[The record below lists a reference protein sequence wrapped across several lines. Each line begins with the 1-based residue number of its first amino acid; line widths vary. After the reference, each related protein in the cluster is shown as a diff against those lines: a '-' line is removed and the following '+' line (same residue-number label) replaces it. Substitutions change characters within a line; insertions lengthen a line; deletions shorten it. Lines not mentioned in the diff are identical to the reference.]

1 MSARVLALMLALALA
16 PWARAGSPATDH
28 WMVRGLNAPAELVVD
43 KWGIPHIFAASPRD
57 AYFLQGYNAARD
69 RLWQIDLWR
78 KRGLG
83 LLSASLGPAYVAQ
96 DRAAR
101 LFLYRGDMAKEWAS
115 YAPGAKEETEAFTAG
130 INAYVDET
138 LSGARPLPVEFK
150 LTDSQPDHW
159 TPEDVVRIRSHA
171 LVGNVTSEVARARVV
186 CAASLAADT
195 LRKRLTPDH
204 VAQIPEGLDPCVVPA
219 DVLKDYILGTEPVAF
234 APGMR
239 KVAALSPAQMA
250 FNEANEGS
258 NNWVIAPSRT
268 ATGRPLLANDP
279 HRQLGVPSLRY
290 IVQLEAPGLSLMGA
304 GEPALPGV
312 SFGHND
318 DAAFGLTI
326 FGIDQ
331 EDLYVYELNPAN
343 PDEYRYG
350 VGWEP
355 MRVIHETIPVKGEAP
370 REVELRFTRHGPVID
385 EDAAHGHAFALRS
398 VWQATGSSGYMEAS
412 WLTHAKTWS
421 DFIAAHDHWG
431 APPLNLVWADES
443 GTVGWAGS
451 GLTPV
456 RPNWDGLLPVPGD
469 GRYEWQGFL
478 RGEDLPSVKNPAKGW
493 FATAN
498 EMNLPAGYPAEAR
511 RVSFEWNDRSR
522 IDRIDEVLGA
532 NAKVSVADSMAL
544 QTDSHSAISRRLTA
558 LAAPLTSPDP
568 RMARALAL
576 LRAWDHNETTDSVAT
591 TIYEVWSTKHLGKAA
606 VQAAAPQAAWTLI
619 GAGSLDAV
627 LFHLENPGP
636 ELGADPVAAR
646 DHILL
651 ASLTDALAELEQRLG
666 PDMTAWTWGRLHQ
679 AKFVPAIATRAD
691 PALAAQMSLGPLPV
705 PGGPSSPKAAAYDLK
720 TFELSHGASVRMVM
734 DVGAWDNSVMVNTPG
749 ESGDPASPHYGDLFP
764 IWARGGYVPMLFSR
778 AAVEAA
784 AEHVTALTPAP

>member
-1 MSARVLALMLALALA
+1 MSARVLFALVLALAA
-16 PWARAGSPATDH
+16 PVARAASPATDH
-28 WMVRGLNAPAELVVD
+28 WTVKGLNAPAELIVD
-43 KWGIPHIFAASPRD
+43 KWGVAHIFAASPRD

-83 LLSASLGPAYVAQ
+83 LLSASLGPDYVAQ

-101 LFLYRGDMAKEWAS
+101 LFLYRGDMDQEWAS
-115 YAPGAKEETEAFTAG
+115 YAPGVKEETQAFVAG
-130 INAYVDET
+130 INAYVDEV

-150 LTDSQPDHW
+150 LTQSTPDHW

-171 LVGNVTSEVARARVV
+171 LVGNVTSEVARARVACTV
-186 CAASLAADT
+186 SLAADT

-204 VAQIPEGLDPCVVPA
+204 TAQIPEGLDPCVVPD

-234 APGMR
+234 ARDAR
-239 KVAALSPAQMA
+239 KLAALSPAQMA
-250 FNEANEGS
+250 MNEANEGS

-350 VGWEP
+350 AGWEP

-385 EDAAHGHAFALRS
+385 EDAARGRAFALRS
-398 VWQATGSSGYMEAS
+398 VWQAPGASGYMQAS
-412 WLTHAKTWS
+412 WFTHAKTWS

-431 APPLNLVWADES
+431 APPLNLVWADKS

-478 RGEDLPSVKNPAKGW
+478 TGKDLPSVKSPAKGW

-498 EMNLPAGYPAEAR
+498 EMNLPPDYPDEKR

-522 IDRIDEVLGA
+522 IDRINEVLSA
-532 NAKVSVADSMAL
+532 NAKVSIADSMAL

-558 LAAPLTSPDP
+558 LAAPLTSDDP
-568 RMARALAL
+568 QVSRALAL
-576 LRAWDHNETTDSVAT
+576 LGAWDHNETTDSVAAA
-591 TIYEVWSTKHLGKAA
+591 IYEVWSTKYLGKAVVHA
-606 VQAAAPQAAWTLI
+606 VAPPAAWPLI
-619 GAGSLDAV
+619 GNGNLDAV
-627 LFHLENPGP
+627 LFHLEHPGA
-636 ELGADPVAAR
+636 ELGPDAESAR
-646 DHILL
+646 NRILRH
-651 ASLTDALAELEQRLG
+651 SLMGALSELKERLG
-666 PDMTAWTWGRLHQ
+666 PDMTTWTWGRLHQ
-679 AKFVPAIATRAD
+679 AKFVPAVATLGD
-691 PALAAQMSLGPLPV
+691 PALAAQMTLGPLPV

-720 TFELSHGASVRMVM
+720 TFEVTHGASVRLVM
-734 DVGAWDNSVMVNTPG
+734 DVGAWDNSMMVNTPG

-784 AEHVTALTPAP
+784 AGRVIVLTPAD